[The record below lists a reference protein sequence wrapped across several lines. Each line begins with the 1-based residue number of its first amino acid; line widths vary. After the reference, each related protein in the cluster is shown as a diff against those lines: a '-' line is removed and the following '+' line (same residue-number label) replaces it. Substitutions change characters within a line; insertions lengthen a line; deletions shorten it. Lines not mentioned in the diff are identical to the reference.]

1 MERAGDGARG
11 KRRVDLTLTREG
23 GGGLRDRIEMLSSVL
38 ELAMA
43 LCDCRSVAE
52 VTSRQ
57 VQTEGYRIR
66 ALL

>member
-1 MERAGDGARG
+1 
-11 KRRVDLTLTREG
+11 
-23 GGGLRDRIEMLSSVL
+23 MLSSVL